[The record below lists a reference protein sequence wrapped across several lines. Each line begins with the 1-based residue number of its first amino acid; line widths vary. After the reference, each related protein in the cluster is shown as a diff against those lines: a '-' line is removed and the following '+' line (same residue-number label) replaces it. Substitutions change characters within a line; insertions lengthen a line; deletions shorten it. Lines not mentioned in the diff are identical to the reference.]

1 MTRDNQYGITILR
14 DPATHVAAG
23 GRAVGS
29 DGIVFDLVAIH
40 GLNGDPIKTWTHGET
55 GVMWLKD
62 LLPEAIPNIRI
73 MTFGFNACL
82 NSFTARL
89 DLHAISTKLLTE
101 LVDVRTTEDEKS
113 RSLVFVCHSLGGI
126 VAKKALLIGCSEEQE
141 RVQQSVHTILFH
153 GTPQYGNGAV
163 MGKLLAN
170 IAFTCSPMKAPRAL
184 IGMLRKEPEA
194 ILEITGD
201 FIKRRKKVHLMS
213 FYELELT
220 SIGPFFR
227 KMVPDAFP
235 IVRQQF
241 AISRVPH
248 EITIPQFSDHRNLV
262 RFRSPQDRCFL
273 TVASRLK
280 NIAEELRPRC
290 TKQTPSGPES
300 GDFAILF
307 DINAQPCPSFRGRD
321 DVFRLLRAYFHGDHD
336 HAQRRR
342 TFALCGLGGSGI
354 AFINASSSAS
364 LEADFGRLHD
374 LLELGE
380 PDDKIGS
387 VRRWLARP
395 RNSHWLLIFDNAD
408 NLESVRI
415 QRCFPAVNWGHII
428 ITTRDQ
434 GAIGSITEEGH
445 VLRPLMTEDAIQ
457 LLLDK
462 SGIRHPTQGDTED
475 ARVIAEFLGSLP
487 LALVQAGTFIRSRHR
502 SLREYCTLY
511 MTHRNELLRF
521 TSHPGD
527 AEMPVLTAWEINFKQ
542 VERESPEA
550 FHLLLLFSFLEP
562 WSIPEMLLQRGSSP
576 QKRWGTNGEVEE
588 IRAEEEGV
596 DVNLTRFIQD
606 DFEFDTAMEKLLS
619 FSLIS
624 CGRGSDGLRTFSIH
638 PLVQYCAVQRLSPS
652 ETRRWRWQALLLVCH
667 AFPRSRYIEPLN
679 GPIGRTIFP
688 HLSRVLSEYDSM
700 ALEDGEPTSFRHEL
714 AACLLA
720 ASRFSNAKWKVEAIS
735 RAKKLLEG
743 DDDPF
748 LNAWL
753 AYRESSVMRMSGM
766 TEESERVL
774 HTFLRVKATPLA
786 EKSEL
791 TQRFNAKRGDL
802 IISLSENLVRQGKLA
817 EAKAELIEWEQLS
830 TEISTLEKL
839 TSRARNMT
847 LGKILR
853 LQGKFKEALEQLDS
867 VLQSGSLDDY
877 FKGTGWY
884 RVLLSEV
891 AGLHCELGQ
900 PVEAE
905 KLLLQELASMR
916 EKGTQNIA
924 TGRRL
929 QMSLAETFLQRNMYA
944 EAETLLYDLR
954 RAFLSPDNL
963 DYNAKFNGFRVWVS
977 LARVSHKQSHW
988 EDALTRW
995 KHALSA
1001 LEGLKLDE
1009 TFNAG
1014 LVQSSLT
1021 HLMMVTGHETEAT
1034 HMLQRARS
1042 NMKSEPRLFWVPL
1055 FNSQWH
1061 DFIIESLQGL
1071 KVDCGG
1077 ANVNHLSII
1086 HITEMKGKGSTCD
1099 FSSDV
1104 PSCA

>member
-1 MTRDNQYGITILR
+1 
-14 DPATHVAAG
+14 
-23 GRAVGS
+23 
-29 DGIVFDLVAIH
+29 
-40 GLNGDPIKTWTHGET
+40 
-55 GVMWLKD
+55 
-62 LLPEAIPNIRI
+62 
-73 MTFGFNACL
+73 
-82 NSFTARL
+82 
-89 DLHAISTKLLTE
+89 
-101 LVDVRTTEDEKS
+101 
-113 RSLVFVCHSLGGI
+113 
-126 VAKKALLIGCSEEQE
+126 
-141 RVQQSVHTILFH
+141 
-153 GTPQYGNGAV
+153 
-163 MGKLLAN
+163 
-170 IAFTCSPMKAPRAL
+170 
-184 IGMLRKEPEA
+184 
-194 ILEITGD
+194 
-201 FIKRRKKVHLMS
+201 
-213 FYELELT
+213 
-220 SIGPFFR
+220 
-227 KMVPDAFP
+227 
-235 IVRQQF
+235 
-241 AISRVPH
+241 
-248 EITIPQFSDHRNLV
+248 
-262 RFRSPQDRCFL
+262 
-273 TVASRLK
+273 
-280 NIAEELRPRC
+280 
-290 TKQTPSGPES
+290 
-300 GDFAILF
+300 
-307 DINAQPCPSFRGRD
+307 
-321 DVFRLLRAYFHGDHD
+321 
-336 HAQRRR
+336 
-342 TFALCGLGGSGI
+342 
-354 AFINASSSAS
+354 
-364 LEADFGRLHD
+364 
-374 LLELGE
+374 
-380 PDDKIGS
+380 
-387 VRRWLARP
+387 
-395 RNSHWLLIFDNAD
+395 
-408 NLESVRI
+408 
-415 QRCFPAVNWGHII
+415 
-428 ITTRDQ
+428 
-434 GAIGSITEEGH
+434 
-445 VLRPLMTEDAIQ
+445 MTEDAIQ

-462 SGIRHPTQGDTED
+462 SGIHHPTQSDTED

-487 LALVQAGTFIRSRHR
+487 LALVQAGTYIRSRHR
-502 SLREYCTLY
+502 SLREYCRLY
-511 MTHRNELLRF
+511 MTSRNDLLRF

-542 VERESPEA
+542 VERESSKA

-562 WSIPEMLLQRGSSP
+562 WSIPEMLLRRGSSP

-596 DVNLTRFIQD
+596 DVNLTR
-606 DFEFDTAMEKLLS
+606 
-619 FSLIS
+619 
-624 CGRGSDGLRTFSIH
+624 
-638 PLVQYCAVQRLSPS
+638 
-652 ETRRWRWQALLLVCH
+652 
-667 AFPRSRYIEPLN
+667 N

-735 RAKKLLEG
+735 RTKKLLEG

-774 HTFLRVKATPLA
+774 HSFLRDTATPLA
-786 EKSEL
+786 EDSKL
-791 TQRFNAKRGDL
+791 TQRFNAQRGDL
-802 IISLSENLVRQGKLA
+802 IISFSKNLIRQSKLA
-817 EAKAELIEWEQLS
+817 EAKSELTEWKPLS
-830 TEISTLEKL
+830 TEISTLEKI
-839 TSRARNMT
+839 TSRARNIT

-853 LQGKFKEALEQLDS
+853 FQGEFKEALEQLDS
-867 VLQSGSLDDY
+867 VLQSGLLDDY

-924 TGRRL
+924 TGQRL

-1014 LVQSSLT
+1014 LVQCSLA

-1061 DFIIESLQGL
+1061 DFIIESLQDL

-1086 HITEMKGKGSTCD
+1086 HITKMKGKGSTCD
-1099 FSSDV
+1099 FNSDV